1 MSNSSPDAEY
11 DYVIVGAGSAGCVL
25 ANRLSESGETSVLLL
40 EAGGRDINPL
50 IHMPAG
56 LARLVGNPRIN
67 WDYYTEPEPHLDQR
81 RLYWP
86 RGRVLGGSSSIN
98 AMCYIRGEAR
108 DFDEWARQGLQG
120 WRFRDVL
127 PYFVRSEAQARGPS
141 QHHGSGGPLSVEDLR
156 YRNPLS
162 EVFVDAAVERGGV
175 RNEDFN
181 GPVQEGF
188 GFYQATL
195 RDAHRC
201 STAVGYLRPALTRPN
216 LTVRTH
222 AMTRRIVLEG
232 ERAVAVEYR
241 HRGRLLRARARREV
255 LLSGGAIGSPQI
267 LQCSGIGPAS
277 MLEAVGVTVRVPL
290 SGVGR
295 NLQDHLDY
303 CTLYKSREPVTYD
316 LNLLQEA
323 WAGLRFLV
331 TGSGPGAS
339 NVAESGG
346 FMRSRLAKDERPDL
360 QFHFVPAQLDDHGRN
375 KLPGHGFTLHV
386 CNLRPRSRGHIELR
400 SPDSMVPPRIF
411 ANYLSDPDDLPRL
424 IEGVRISRDILGA
437 RAFDRYRGD
446 EVFPGAR
453 CTSDADLAAA
463 IRAKAESIYHPVGT
477 CRMGSD
483 EDAVVDAA
491 LRVCGIQ
498 GLRVVDAS
506 VMPQL
511 IGGNTNATTIMI
523 AEKAADLIQAEA
535 R

>member
-1 MSNSSPDAEY
+1 MAHSPNTEY
-11 DYVIVGAGSAGCVL
+11 DYIIVGAGSAGCVL
-25 ANRLSESGETSVLLL
+25 ANRLSESGEASVLLL

-98 AMCYIRGEAR
+98 AMCYIRGAAA
-108 DFDEWARQGLQG
+108 DFDEWARAGLPG
-120 WRFRDVL
+120 WQFRDVL

-156 YRNPLS
+156 YTNPLS
-162 EVFVDAAVERGGV
+162 AVFVEAAVERGGI

-195 RDAHRC
+195 RNARRC
-201 STAVGYLRPALTRPN
+201 STAVGYLRPAMSRAN
-216 LTVRTH
+216 LAVRTL
-222 AMTRRIVLEG
+222 AMTTRVVLEG
-232 ERAVAVEYR
+232 ERAVAVEFR
-241 HRGRLLRARARREV
+241 QRGRLQQVRARRE
-255 LLSGGAIGSPQI
+255 LLLCGGAIGSPQ
-267 LQCSGIGPAS
+267 LLMCSGIGPAS
-277 MLEAVGVTVRVPL
+277 MLESVGVPVRVAL

-303 CTLYKSREPVTYD
+303 CTLYKSREPITYD
-316 LNLLQEA
+316 LSLLQEA
-323 WAGLRFLV
+323 WAGLRFLA

-339 NVAESGG
+339 NVAEAGG
-346 FMRSRLAKDERPDL
+346 FMRSRLAQDERPDL

-386 CNLRPRSRGHIELR
+386 CNLRPQSRGHLAL
-400 SPDSMVPPRIF
+400 SSADSSVPPHIF
-411 ANYLSDPDDLPRL
+411 ANYLSDPADLEVL

-437 RAFDRYRGD
+437 RAFGRYRGA
-446 EVFPGAR
+446 EVFPGAQCR
-453 CTSDADLAAA
+453 SDADFAAA

-477 CRMGSD
+477 CRMGTD
-483 EDAVVDAA
+483 EEAVVDAS
-491 LRVCGIQ
+491 LRVRGVQ

-506 VMPQL
+506 VMPRL

-523 AEKAADLIQAEA
+523 AEKAADLMQSEV